1 MDTPKENKKIGLMTL
16 VMMIISAIYGFA
28 NTPKAFMQMGYA
40 SIFWYI
46 LAALVFF
53 LPVSLMLA
61 EYGSSFKEA
70 KGGIYS
76 WLEGSIGEKWAFIG
90 TFIWLAAWIVWM
102 VQVASGYCIPLSSFI
117 FGKDT
122 TASWHLFGL
131 SSVETLGI
139 AGILLV
145 LVVTFFSVRG
155 MNAIAKVASIGGAFN
170 VALNAIFLGA
180 SVIILVLNHGH
191 LAQPV
196 SGLGSF
202 IHSPNAQFG
211 TPIAMISFIVYA
223 IFAYG
228 GMETMGGIMDSLDKP
243 EKTFPRGILLATIF
257 IAVGYALTI
266 FMWGFSTNWQHAFG
280 SGKVTLGNVT
290 YVLMGNLGISF
301 GEAIGVSHH
310 TALLF
315 GQLMMRFTGFSILL
329 AVTGSFFIMTYSPI
343 KSFIMG
349 SDSKLWPKRI
359 TKLNKAGMPA
369 FAMWVQ
375 AAVVCVAI
383 FFISFGGSTAAKFFT
398 ILINMGNVSTTFPY
412 LFLVGAFPF
421 FKRLKNI
428 DRPFEFFKNRFWT
441 NVLVIFCLVVLAGG
455 IIFTI
460 VQPIL
465 QHEYM
470 TAFWTAIGPV
480 FFGTVA
486 FIFYA
491 YSNRKR
497 QRESNAD

>member
-40 SIFWYI
+40 SIVWYI

-155 MNAIAKVASIGGAFN
+155 MDAIAKVASIGGAFN

-266 FMWGFSTNWQHAFG
+266 FMWGFSTNWQHVFG

-290 YVLMGNLGISF
+290 YVLMGNLGVSF

-310 TALLF
+310 TALLL

-480 FFGTVA
+480 FFGAVA

>member
-1 MDTPKENKKIGLMTL
+1 
-16 VMMIISAIYGFA
+16 
-28 NTPKAFMQMGYA
+28 MGYA
-40 SIFWYI
+40 SIVWYI

-155 MNAIAKVASIGGAFN
+155 MDAIAKVASIGGAFN

-243 EKTFPRGILLATIF
+243 EKTFPRGILL
-257 IAVGYALTI
+257 GLQY
-266 FMWGFSTNWQHAFG
+266 
-280 SGKVTLGNVT
+280 
-290 YVLMGNLGISF
+290 
-301 GEAIGVSHH
+301 
-310 TALLF
+310 
-315 GQLMMRFTGFSILL
+315 QL
-329 AVTGSFFIMTYSPI
+329 
-343 KSFIMG
+343 
-349 SDSKLWPKRI
+349 
-359 TKLNKAGMPA
+359 
-369 FAMWVQ
+369 
-375 AAVVCVAI
+375 AA
-383 FFISFGGSTAAKFFT
+383 
-398 ILINMGNVSTTFPY
+398 
-412 LFLVGAFPF
+412 
-421 FKRLKNI
+421 RL
-428 DRPFEFFKNRFWT
+428 R
-441 NVLVIFCLVVLAGG
+441 
-455 IIFTI
+455 
-460 VQPIL
+460 
-465 QHEYM
+465 
-470 TAFWTAIGPV
+470 
-480 FFGTVA
+480 
-486 FIFYA
+486 
-491 YSNRKR
+491 
-497 QRESNAD
+497 

>member
-40 SIFWYI
+40 SIVWYI

-155 MNAIAKVASIGGAFN
+155 MDAIAKVASIGGAFN

-257 IAVGYALTI
+257 VAVGYALTI
-266 FMWGFSTNWQHAFG
+266 FMWGFSTNWQHVFG

-290 YVLMGNLGISF
+290 YVLMGNLGVSF

-310 TALLF
+310 IALLF

-497 QRESNAD
+497 QRENGAD